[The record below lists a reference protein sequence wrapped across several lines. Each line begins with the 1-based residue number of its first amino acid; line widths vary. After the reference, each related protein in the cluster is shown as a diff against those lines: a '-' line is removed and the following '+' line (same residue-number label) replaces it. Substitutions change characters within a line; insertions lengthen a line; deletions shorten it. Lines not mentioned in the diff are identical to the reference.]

1 MDQPEV
7 DNFINSID
15 RLSEVEALLFAAT
28 LVNRT
33 EMVKDL
39 VVEASERVRRVKQF
53 LAVRY
58 GTTESSF

>member
-15 RLSEVEALLFAAT
+15 RLSEVETLLFAAT

>member
-15 RLSEVEALLFAAT
+15 RLSEVETLLFAAT

-33 EMVKDL
+33 EMVKGL